1 MLNAAPKQTA
11 ALSCVLARS
20 NGSRMLRQ
28 QRVARIPRARV
39 GGSICFF
46 GLKNA
51 HSCFPSLIGAPS
63 TRASRVRV
71 LVHRPASAGPVSGPV
86 SGSVGS
92 EARRSSACTRV
103 GRSSVSTSACTHTR
117 VSWSWARLPRSCR
130 LSPGRSRARGPAR
143 PRAPRPRGPPAG
155 TRTRRSMA
163 VKTGRG
169 LVARRAA
176 LGGRARAV
184 RQRTGLFFRHSF
196 LHEGSVRGAPAA
208 CRALSPVK
216 RKAGE
221 GRKVHGRVGRDLRRP
236 WRAAGRD
243 PQPRGG
249 GPWARAV

>member
-1 MLNAAPKQTA
+1 MLLWPEERAFLFSQPYRGAVHE
-11 ALSCVLARS
+11 S
-20 NGSRMLRQ
+20 
-28 QRVARIPRARV
+28 VACPCASSSPSFRGVGLRARQ
-39 GGSICFF
+39 
-46 GLKNA
+46 
-51 HSCFPSLIGAPS
+51 
-63 TRASRVRV
+63 
-71 LVHRPASAGPVSGPV
+71 
-86 SGSVGS
+86 
-92 EARRSSACTRV
+92 RV
-103 GRSSVSTSACTHTR
+103 GRQRSSQKLRVHTR
-117 VSWSWARLPRSCR
+117 GALVCEHERVRAHACVMAMGTPAVLPE
-130 LSPGRSRARGPAR
+130 GRRGGQEVGRGRDEGSRRARGPAR

-163 VKTGRG
+163 VKTGCG

-184 RQRTGLFFRHSF
+184 RQRIGLFFRHSF

>member
-1 MLNAAPKQTA
+1 MLLRPEEHAFLFSQPYRGAVHESVACPCA
-11 ALSCVLARS
+11 SSSPSSCGVGLRAR
-20 NGSRMLRQ
+20 
-28 QRVARIPRARV
+28 QRVGLRARQ
-39 GGSICFF
+39 
-46 GLKNA
+46 
-51 HSCFPSLIGAPS
+51 
-63 TRASRVRV
+63 R
-71 LVHRPASAGPVSGPV
+71 
-86 SGSVGS
+86 VGS

-103 GRSSVSTSACTHTR
+103 GRSSVSTSACAHTR

-130 LSPGRSRARGPAR
+130 LSPGRSRREGGVVRRSAEAGTRGVDGRARGPAR

-169 LVARRAA
+169 LGARRAA

-184 RQRTGLFFRHSF
+184 RQRIGLFFRHSF

>member
-71 LVHRPASAGPVSGPV
+71 LVHRPAPAGSVSGPV

-103 GRSSVSTSACTHTR
+103 GRSSVSACAHTR

-130 LSPGRSRARGPAR
+130 LSPGRSRREGGVVRRSAE
-143 PRAPRPRGPPAG
+143 AG
-155 TRTRRSMA
+155 TRGVDARE
-163 VKTGRG
+163 GRPGPG
-169 LVARRAA
+169 L
-176 LGGRARAV
+176 RARG
-184 RQRTGLFFRHSF
+184 GLRLAHG
-196 LHEGSVRGAPAA
+196 HGAP
-208 CRALSPVK
+208 
-216 RKAGE
+216 
-221 GRKVHGRVGRDLRRP
+221 
-236 WRAAGRD
+236 W
-243 PQPRGG
+243 Q
-249 GPWARAV
+249 

>member
-71 LVHRPASAGPVSGPV
+71 LVHRPASAGSVSGPV

-103 GRSSVSTSACTHTR
+103 GRSSVSTSACAHMR

-130 LSPGRSRARGPAR
+130 LSPGRSRREGGVVRRSAEAGRRGVDAREGRPGPGLRARG
-143 PRAPRPRGPPAG
+143 
-155 TRTRRSMA
+155 
-163 VKTGRG
+163 G
-169 LVARRAA
+169 LRLAH
-176 LGGRARAV
+176 G
-184 RQRTGLFFRHSF
+184 H
-196 LHEGSVRGAPAA
+196 GAP
-208 CRALSPVK
+208 
-216 RKAGE
+216 
-221 GRKVHGRVGRDLRRP
+221 
-236 WRAAGRD
+236 W
-243 PQPRGG
+243 Q
-249 GPWARAV
+249 